1 MRLLSFFLILL
12 VISSCGGGGGG
23 GSSEPPVPGASI
35 TLSISDDE
43 IYLGNSV
50 TLTWT
55 TSNASSCSAS
65 GSWAGSRALSGSETV
80 TPDSE
85 GQKTYTLTCSNS
97 AGTSTSRTVSTNV
110 IVPAPSV
117 NLSADPTSVL
127 LNNTSTLTWSSS
139 NASSCSANWTSQTS
153 SSGSEAVTIST
164 AGDNSFSISC
174 SGAGGT
180 VSVSV
185 TIAAYLSS
193 DCMQDGSAVS
203 DFNELK
209 NAIIS
214 SSGDGEDNIIY
225 IHDGTYNFS
234 EVIIYDAKGTLEYLT
249 LRGCYGE
256 NSQIIFDGNN
266 ISRIF
271 EFQKNGPW
279 IEGGDARDAQPPYPS
294 VDINDIEFRNA
305 FWDRVSYED
314 VCWHQWCGSV
324 IYANRFN
331 INFNNTHFKNN
342 SVTNNGHIV
351 GEIVNLGITNSVFED
366 SSGKVISFSGDLDMQ
381 NTTFLNNRGI
391 ALYAGIAAYV
401 DCHTRTIKDS
411 VFDSND
417 KAFYSL
423 DWGCN
428 EENISQIQ
436 LEIENTSFLNNE
448 YGLAIRGTNVNIFNS
463 RFENNFK
470 GYGSDQNGF
479 CDSNF
484 DGSFDG
490 TQLTGHDMNCLTGA
504 AIMFDKWIRRW
515 GVLRIE
521 NSVFKNNQARDF
533 GGAIDMLG
541 SVRCDDSNYFRYL
554 EGCSGSN
561 NPIDA
566 IDLIIRS
573 SSFIGNSSHRG
584 AAISV
589 AKRGPQGGNI
599 LIEDSVFEDNNG
611 VRPEE
616 YIQTVEDY
624 ETSIIV
630 TGGNAE
636 IYNTTFLNNEAEIE
650 LQVKGSLQCD
660 NSC

>member
-1 MRLLSFFLILL
+1 MRLFLTFFVLL
-12 VISSCGGGGGG
+12 LISSCGGGGGG
-23 GSSEPPVPGASI
+23 STPSTPTAPITPPP
-35 TLSISDDE
+35 T
-43 IYLGNSV
+43 
-50 TLTWT
+50 
-55 TSNASSCSAS
+55 
-65 GSWAGSRALSGSETV
+65 
-80 TPDSE
+80 
-85 GQKTYTLTCSNS
+85 
-97 AGTSTSRTVSTNV
+97 
-110 IVPAPSV
+110 V
-117 NLSADPTSVL
+117 NLSADSTSVL
-127 LNNTSTLTWSSS
+127 LGNTSTLTWSST
-139 NASSCSANWTSQTS
+139 NASSCSADWTSQTS
-153 SSGSEAVTIST
+153 ISGSETITLSN
-164 AGDNSFSISC
+164 AGTDSFSISC
-174 SGAGGT
+174 TGPGGT
-180 VSVSV
+180 ASALISI
-185 TIAAYLSS
+185 TGYLFIE
-193 DCMQDGSAVS
+193 CMPDGSAVS
-203 DFNELK
+203 NYSELK
-209 NAIIS
+209 EAIIMS
-214 SSGDGEDNIIY
+214 GGDGEDNTIY
-225 IHDGTYNFS
+225 IHDGTYYFF
-234 EVIIYDAKGTLEYLT
+234 EVIIYDAKGTLEHLT
-249 LRGCYGE
+249 LKGCFGA
-256 NSQIIFDGNN
+256 NSQIIFDGQNL
-266 ISRIF
+266 SRIF
-271 EFQKNGPW
+271 EFQKDGP
-279 IEGGDARDAQPPYPS
+279 ITAEGDMQDAQAPFPA

-305 FWDRVSYED
+305 FWDIDSYED
-314 VCWHQWCGSV
+314 ECWSTQCGSV
-324 IYANRFN
+324 IHANRFH

-342 SVTNNGHIV
+342 YGTRGFEIL
-351 GEIVNLGITNSVFED
+351 GGIVNLGITDSVFEET
-366 SSGKVISFSGDLDMQ
+366 SGRVITFSGDLDMQ

-391 ALYAGIAAYV
+391 ALFATIAAYV

-417 KAFYSL
+417 KGFYSL
-423 DWGCN
+423 DWDCN
-428 EENISQIQ
+428 EEDISQIQ

-448 YGLAIRGTNVNIFNS
+448 YGLVIRGTNVNILNS
-463 RFENNFK
+463 RFENNYK
-470 GYGSDQNGF
+470 GYGNDRDDF

-490 TQLTGHDMNCLTGA
+490 TQITGHDMNCLTGA
-504 AIMFDKWIRRW
+504 AIMFDKWMRGW

-554 EGCSGSN
+554 DACSRSN

-599 LIEDSVFEDNNG
+599 LIEDSVFENNNG

>member
-1 MRLLSFFLILL
+1 MNKKLFPLTFSVLFI
-12 VISSCGGGGGG
+12 VSCGGGGGG
-23 GSSEPPVPGASI
+23 GGGDSGPI
-35 TLSISDDE
+35 TP
-43 IYLGNSV
+43 
-50 TLTWT
+50 T
-55 TSNASSCSAS
+55 T
-65 GSWAGSRALSGSETV
+65 
-80 TPDSE
+80 
-85 GQKTYTLTCSNS
+85 
-97 AGTSTSRTVSTNV
+97 
-110 IVPAPSV
+110 PAPTV

-127 LNNTSTLTWSSS
+127 LDNTSTLTWSSS

-153 SSGSEAVTIST
+153 SSGSEVVTIST

-174 SGAGGT
+174 TGAGGT
-180 VSVSV
+180 TSVSI
-185 TIAAYLSS
+185 TITAYLFSE
-193 DCMQDGSAVS
+193 CMQDGSAVS
-203 DFNELK
+203 DYNELK

-225 IHDGTYNFS
+225 IHDGTYTFS
-234 EVIIYDAKGTLEYLT
+234 EGIIYDAKGTLEHLT
-249 LRGCYGE
+249 LKGCSGA
-256 NSQIIFDGNN
+256 NSQIIFDGQNL
-266 ISRIF
+266 SRIF
-271 EFQKNGPW
+271 EFQKNGPVTS
-279 IEGGDARDAQPPYPS
+279 ETDAQDAQAPFPS

-305 FWDRVSYED
+305 VWNIAANTNGCVGN
-314 VCWHQWCGSV
+314 HCGSV
-324 IYANRFN
+324 IYANRFH
-331 INFNNTHFKNN
+331 INFNNTKFKNN
-342 SVTNNGHIV
+342 YGTGGYGMIASG
-351 GEIVNLGITNSVFED
+351 IVNLGSTDTIFEENYS
-366 SSGKVISFSGDLDMQ
+366 SSGGVISFSGDLDMQ
-381 NTTFLNNRGI
+381 NTTFFNNRGI
-391 ALYAGIAAYV
+391 ALFATIAAYV
-401 DCHTRTIKDS
+401 DCHTRTIKNS
-411 VFDSND
+411 VFDSNE

-423 DWGCN
+423 DWDCN
-428 EENISQIQ
+428 EEDISQIQ

-448 YGLAIRGTNVNIFNS
+448 YGLVIRGTNVNIFNS

-470 GYGSDQNGF
+470 GYGNESEGF
-479 CDSNF
+479 CDNNY
-484 DGSFDG
+484 GGTFDG
-490 TQLTGHDMNCLTGA
+490 TGITGHDMNCLSGG
-504 AIMFDKWIRRW
+504 AIMSDKWMRKW
-515 GVLRIE
+515 GVLKIE

-541 SVRCDDSNYFRYL
+541 SVRCDDSDYYRYTDFC
-554 EGCSGSN
+554 EESN
-561 NPIDA
+561 SPIDM

-599 LIEDSVFEDNNG
+599 LIEDSVFEDNKG